1 MSEPAYMEMRSGRD
15 ENSASGGRRNSE
27 LASGMKAIEYKKMIF
42 TDGEIYTDGNKII
55 IYLYKSGDVPGN
67 PTGKPVQVA
76 EEVFG

>member
-1 MSEPAYMEMRSGRD
+1 MTQSQLNLETNDEDIYGRWK
-15 ENSASGGRRNSE
+15 
-27 LASGMKAIEYKKMIF
+27 LMKKIRAIEYKKMIF

-76 EEVFG
+76 EEVYG

>member
-1 MSEPAYMEMRSGRD
+1 
-15 ENSASGGRRNSE
+15 
-27 LASGMKAIEYKKMIF
+27 MKAIEYKKMIF